1 MKLKI
6 KNSIVC
12 CLILISFSKSFAQFA
27 QYEEPAAKFNNTPG
41 GICECQPPGVFFN
54 YTIGIIESIWGGLKS
69 GKNERRFARDMQN
82 SFESEI
88 ENELGKNFENFYR
101 AKDAFFEEWSDD
113 GLSKGISDFVSETDK
128 FASDFN
134 QVADELNALDQRA
147 TELNS
152 GNIDNP
158 YLGEF
163 YVNNMPL
170 RSLRTIAELKT
181 LRDDVLRKYQGL
193 DAHINRDG
201 RTNIYAGSRSL
212 RRNEQLVSNALA
224 SQYSKEYDRLF
235 WKVSTPAAVNY
246 MRNFITAYR
255 IRKFESTQERCG
267 PPLLCSEGSTYEDM
281 LNNGQVFVINP
292 KDKAL
297 DVAYDRGRGADPYVP
312 TTRPLESLR
321 NQTAYD
327 NLGTQAN
334 SYINRFPDVKKAIDN
349 YFNHYNFNKPSQD
362 CVNYLFQQVLGNGDF
377 SPDTND
383 YKANNTPNCRGANTP
398 NNAIDMQWKPS
409 SIELGYQGFQN
420 IMAEL
425 NNIPENNQ
433 KIGHVIKDI
442 LSVNGKGL
450 PQWMDDVLV
459 GRYFNFRIVPADATG
474 VQIDFRDGF
483 GTEAWNDGITTNE
496 AIYDHIRR
504 VDFIGAKLEL
514 NDLQIN
520 ILLDASSFVKELF
533 DFISQNEDDPIAVNF
548 AQEALESFSKGFEV
562 DIPNQVIK
570 NSTFLHSRA
579 NCLYELL
586 KNTNG
591 NLFRNTIRNFIGDTI
606 YNLRFTLE
614 TPFVST
620 AEGDT
625 DAAELDTN
633 GVITIRLNPRTIET
647 SLPIQIASLILHE
660 GIHAEIYRFVHSN
673 DPNVKPQERAR
684 VTQLLLFYKGSEWGT
699 DSRVQH
705 IHMTENYVVPIAKA
719 LQEIDGNR
727 FSVDHYMWFAWDGL
741 RAHVP
746 DAVKPT
752 DEQNAN
758 WELLSRKVRENN
770 NLPCD

>member
-1 MKLKI
+1 MKNIFSTLTLLLCFLPI
-6 KNSIVC
+6 TSYAQDSY
-12 CLILISFSKSFAQFA
+12 SF
-27 QYEEPAAKFNNTPG
+27 
-41 GICECQPPGVFFN
+41 GVLVN
-54 YTIGIIESIWGGLKS
+54 L
-69 GKNERRFARDMQN
+69 KNEQTVNLLIQPQDYLTLQY
-82 SFESEI
+82 
-88 ENELGKNFENFYR
+88 GFENGYKITR
-101 AKDAFFEEWSDD
+101 VTLEE
-113 GLSKGISDFVSETDK
+113 
-128 FASDFN
+128 
-134 QVADELNALDQRA
+134 
-147 TELNS
+147 
-152 GNIDNP
+152 
-158 YLGEF
+158 
-163 YVNNMPL
+163 
-170 RSLRTIAELKT
+170 
-181 LRDDVLRKYQGL
+181 
-193 DAHINRDG
+193 
-201 RTNIYAGSRSL
+201 
-212 RRNEQLVSNALA
+212 
-224 SQYSKEYDRLF
+224 
-235 WKVSTPAAVNY
+235 
-246 MRNFITAYR
+246 
-255 IRKFESTQERCG
+255 
-267 PPLLCSEGSTYEDM
+267 
-281 LNNGQVFVINP
+281 NG
-292 KDKAL
+292 
-297 DVAYDRGRGADPYVP
+297 
-312 TTRPLESLR
+312 
-321 NQTAYD
+321 
-327 NLGTQAN
+327 
-334 SYINRFPDVKKAIDN
+334 
-349 YFNHYNFNKPSQD
+349 
-362 CVNYLFQQVLGNGDF
+362 
-377 SPDTND
+377 
-383 YKANNTPNCRGANTP
+383 
-398 NNAIDMQWKPS
+398 
-409 SIELGYQGFQN
+409 
-420 IMAEL
+420 
-425 NNIPENNQ
+425 
-433 KIGHVIKDI
+433 DI
-442 LSVNGKGL
+442 LS
-450 PQWMDDVLV
+450 
-459 GRYFNFRIVPADATG
+459 
-474 VQIDFRDGF
+474 
-483 GTEAWNDGITTNE
+483 
-496 AIYDHIRR
+496 
-504 VDFIGAKLEL
+504 
-514 NDLQIN
+514 
-520 ILLDASSFVKELF
+520 
-533 DFISQNEDDPIAVNF
+533 